1 MTEYSS
7 ILMSFYL
14 ITLLLIRTLQIFR
27 TRSASPHSGRA
38 TPTLSVSHRATG
50 TPLSSGSAKRAMRS
64 RRTALGSSLPLGS
77 LSTHAHPRAPLA
89 APWSAQSS
97 CHGTPS
103 SRRARRTRSRRAY
116 RAAACAREREAA
128 VVLSCVQ
135 RPPPL
140 STFREPGV
148 GERWCSHTF
157 RVLSSVFLFI
167 FIRIRIGIFSLTL
180 TSINFAHLSHFSTVF
195 SLLSFRNNRYQPT
208 YFVASSLS
216 DATTRMRDFCDEHIL
231 RPFHVRY
238 SPYSQTIAI
247 DRAVTTHE
255 MDKEGGSAY

>member
-38 TPTLSVSHRATG
+38 TPTLSVSRRATG

-140 STFREPGV
+140 SHVQGARSGRTV
-148 GERWCSHTF
+148 
-157 RVLSSVFLFI
+157 VLSHVPSAPLYSYSYVYV
-167 FIRIRIGIFSLTL
+167 RIFSLTL
-180 TSINFAHLSHFSTVF
+180 TSIKFAHLSHFSTVF

>member
-38 TPTLSVSHRATG
+38 TPTLSVSRRATG

-135 RPPPL
+135 RPHRSP
-140 STFREPGV
+140 TFREPGV

-157 RVLSSVFLFI
+157 RVLLFI
-167 FIRIRIGIFSLTL
+167 HIHTYTYVSSRSHSHQLNLPTSRTSLPSFLSCLFATTDISPRTL
-180 TSINFAHLSHFSTVF
+180 WRPPLATRRRGCVTSAMSTSSAPSTCDTRRTHRR
-195 SLLSFRNNRYQPT
+195 SLLTAQ
-208 YFVASSLS
+208 
-216 DATTRMRDFCDEHIL
+216 
-231 RPFHVRY
+231 
-238 SPYSQTIAI
+238 
-247 DRAVTTHE
+247 
-255 MDKEGGSAY
+255 